1 MVIPNVG
8 ADLLIGKD
16 LTDPGRDDF
25 EYHVSLISSSSSS
38 PPFLFQLPSTP
49 LLTMRRSNGRA
60 RLIITLLG
68 RRTLA

>member
-25 EYHVSLISSSSSS
+25 EYHVSLISSYS
-38 PPFLFQLPSTP
+38 PPILFQLPSTP